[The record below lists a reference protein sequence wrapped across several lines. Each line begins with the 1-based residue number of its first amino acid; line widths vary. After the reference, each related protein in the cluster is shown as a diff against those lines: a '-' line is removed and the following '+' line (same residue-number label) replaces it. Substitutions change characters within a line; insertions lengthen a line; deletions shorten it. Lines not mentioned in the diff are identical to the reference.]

1 MVHGCVSTGGH
12 ALSHL
17 DKSNRLVL
25 RQQALVNCAA
35 GSTREIRKAV
45 MSTLQIAGI
54 VACFLW
60 SFIASYGLLWLLNR
74 LWQSRVSK
82 RDELLAS
89 ACNEQTSDAKAKPI
103 PALVE
108 QVGAARSVQEQFAQS
123 KPEKLAPAADDAE
136 AKYRSIFEHAI
147 EGIFQT
153 TPDGKYIIA
162 NPALAR
168 MYGYSSPEELIAKVG
183 NIAHDVYV
191 DPARRTEFAELL
203 RNSDIVTNFESEI
216 RRADGEAIWISENA
230 RAVRSE
236 NGELLFYEGSVHET
250 SAHKKAENLEQQKEA
265 AEAANRAKSDFLAN
279 MSHEIRTPLNGV
291 IGMLDLLI
299 GTEMGKQQQRYAE
312 IARASADLLLN
323 VINDIL
329 DFSKIEAG
337 KLELESTDF
346 NIRSVLEDTTEMLMC
361 KAEKKGLELV
371 CHIPPDLPA
380 AVQGDPSRLRQ
391 ILMNL
396 ATNSIKFTDQ
406 GQVVIKAEK
415 QAETDESVT
424 VLFTV
429 ADTGIGIAK
438 GRLDRLFKSF
448 SQVDASTTR
457 RYGGS
462 GLGLAICRQLVELMH
477 GEIGVE
483 SKEGVGS
490 KFWFS
495 IPLRKASVLAHQPIT
510 PDELHGLRILVVD
523 DHETNREIF
532 YEQLTRWKF
541 EVVVAASGDEALEQL
556 RRGAEQRRPYR
567 LAILDGRMPEMD
579 GFELARRIKM
589 DSHLRD
595 TTLLMLTSVG
605 GTLDSD
611 QMHEMGLAGYMTK
624 PVRQSKLFDAIVTAA
639 MSDHSDSETKSP
651 DLSGA
656 SDGSPRRS
664 GHILLAEDNE
674 VNQMVAAEILQRVG
688 FTCEVVDNGHK
699 AVEALLDK
707 TYDLVLMDCQ
717 MPIMDGLTATR
728 AIRERERK
736 QSDDQSRRIPIIAL
750 TANAVKGD
758 RERCMDA
765 GMDGYISKPIN
776 PELLIAEIQN
786 LLQVANIDS
795 DDAPQSAEVGEPG
808 GAAGAELQTLEE
820 EAHMKP
826 VLHSPF
832 DLASL
837 VQRCMGDPDFAVR
850 ILEKFAKRAVEDI
863 VKLKEA
869 VQQLDSDQVSRQAH
883 SLKGAAANLCA
894 EELRRLAAELEAIG
908 RSGKLS
914 PEAAGLV
921 DLMESEIADCVAFV
935 AGKDELIH
943 TISECSKSA
952 AVEVVE

>member
-1 MVHGCVSTGGH
+1 M
-12 ALSHL
+12 
-17 DKSNRLVL
+17 SN
-25 RQQALVNCAA
+25 
-35 GSTREIRKAV
+35 
-45 MSTLQIAGI
+45 LQIAGI

-60 SFIASYGLLWLLNR
+60 SFAASYGVLCGLNR
-74 LWQSRVSK
+74 FWQARRSK
-82 RDELLAS
+82 KIETLLSACVEQKLAS
-89 ACNEQTSDAKAKPI
+89 EANQQAALGEPAGAAKLVQDSAKDGSEELAAKANH
-103 PALVE
+103 
-108 QVGAARSVQEQFAQS
+108 
-123 KPEKLAPAADDAE
+123 AE
-136 AKYRSIFEHAI
+136 DKYRSIFEHAI

-153 TPDGKYIIA
+153 TAEGKYISA

-168 MYGYSSPEELIAKVG
+168 IYGYATPEELISKIG
-183 NIAHDVYV
+183 DIAHEVYV
-191 DPARRTEFAELL
+191 DPARRGEFVELL
-203 RNSDIVTNFESEI
+203 RHSDTITNFESEV
-216 RRADGEAIWISENA
+216 RRSDGQIIWISENA
-230 RAVRSE
+230 RAVRSAT
-236 NGELLFYEGSVHET
+236 GELLFYEGSVHEI
-250 SAHKKAENLEQQKEA
+250 SARKKAESLEQQKEA

-291 IGMLDLLI
+291 IGMLDLLV

-312 IARASADLLLN
+312 IARASADLLLS

-380 AVQGDPSRLRQ
+380 AVRGDPSRLRQ

-495 IPLRKASVLAHQPIT
+495 IPMTKASVLAHQPIT
-510 PDELHGLRILVVD
+510 PEELHGLRILVVD
-523 DHETNREIF
+523 DHDTNREIF

-541 EVVVAASGDEALEQL
+541 DVVVAASGDEALDRL
-556 RRGAEQRRPYR
+556 REGAERRRPYR
-567 LAILDGRMPEMD
+567 VAILDGRMPEMD

-589 DSHLRD
+589 DSDLRD

-639 MSDHSDSETKSP
+639 MSDQAESDC
-651 DLSGA
+651 GA
-656 SDGSPRRS
+656 SVELIRTSGVQTHRS

-699 AVEALLDK
+699 AVEALLDR

-728 AIRERERK
+728 AIRERERRNGN
-736 QSDDQSRRIPIIAL
+736 DHSRRIPIIAL

-776 PELLIAEIQN
+776 PDLLITEIQN
-786 LLQVANIDS
+786 LLQIASSEAQEASESTEVAEPA
-795 DDAPQSAEVGEPG
+795 DATPV
-808 GAAGAELQTLEE
+808 ELQTAVE
-820 EAHMKP
+820 EAYMQP

-832 DLASL
+832 DLTNL

-863 VKLKEA
+863 AKLKEA
-869 VQQLDSDQVSRQAH
+869 VQQLDADQVSRQAH
-883 SLKGAAANLCA
+883 SIKGAAANLCA
-894 EELRRLAAELEAIG
+894 EELRRLAAELETIG
-908 RSGKLS
+908 RSGKLTA
-914 PEAAGLV
+914 EAATLT
-921 DLMESEIADCVAFV
+921 DQMESEMADCVAFV
-935 AGKDELIH
+935 ARKDELIRV
-943 TISECSKSA
+943 IGECSKSA
-952 AVEVVE
+952 AAEVVE